1 MQNHREGNHG
11 VPPVTLFCTT
21 EAKQEWQVR
30 AAEGVEGQD
39 KDVGLCFEGMEGCFV
54 CLSVCLLFFFEMCS
68 YLFPHNFRLCIFP
81 LYFEI
86 FLPVSFGTEGF

>member
-54 CLSVCLLFFFEMCS
+54 CLSVCLLFFF
-68 YLFPHNFRLCIFP
+68 RDV
-81 LYFEI
+81 
-86 FLPVSFGTEGF
+86 FLSLPS